1 MSDLYRRENVL
12 ALLHEYTESEAL
24 RRHGYAVEAAMRAY
38 ARRFGEDADTWAV
51 VGLLHDFDYERY
63 PDAENH
69 PFRGAEE
76 LRRRGLDETL
86 VRAILAHASYTGV
99 PRDTLVAKTLFAVD
113 ELVGLI
119 TAAALVTPD
128 KKLAAVGVRSVIKK
142 MKDKAFAR
150 AIDRGHIT
158 GGAELLG
165 VDLDEHIQFVIDAMT
180 ANAEELGLQGVP
192 ANGA

>member
-1 MSDLYRRENVL
+1 MNRDDAL
-12 ALLHEYTESEAL
+12 ALLHEWTPKEAL
-24 RRHGYAVEAAMRAY
+24 RKHAYGVEAAMRAY

-150 AIDRGHIT
+150 AVNR
-158 GGAELLG
+158 
-165 VDLDEHIQFVIDAMT
+165 DEIRQG
-180 ANAEELGLQGVP
+180 AEELGVP
-192 ANGA
+192 LEEHIDVVLTAMQAIASDLGL

>member
-1 MSDLYRRENVL
+1 MTRDDALV
-12 ALLHEYTESEAL
+12 LLHEWTQKDGL
-24 RRHGYAVEAAMRAY
+24 RKHAYGVEAAMRAY
-38 ARRFGEDADTWAV
+38 ARRYGEDAEAWAV

-99 PRDTLVAKTLFAVD
+99 PRDTLVAKALFAVD

-150 AIDRGHIT
+150 AVNRGEIR
-158 GGAELLG
+158 LG
-165 VDLDEHIQFVIDAMT
+165 
-180 ANAEELGLQGVP
+180 AEELGVPLEEHIGVVLAAMQ
-192 ANGA
+192 ANAAELGL

>member
-1 MSDLYRRENVL
+1 MTRDDALV
-12 ALLHEYTESEAL
+12 LLHEWTQKDGL
-24 RRHGYAVEAAMRAY
+24 RKHAYGVEAAMRAY
-38 ARRFGEDADTWAV
+38 ARRYGEDAEAWAV

-99 PRDTLVAKTLFAVD
+99 PRDTLVAKALFAVD

-150 AIDRGHIT
+150 AVNRDEIR
-158 GGAELLG
+158 LG
-165 VDLDEHIQFVIDAMT
+165 
-180 ANAEELGLQGVP
+180 AEELGVPLEEHIGVVL
-192 ANGA
+192 AAMQTNAAELGL

>member
-1 MSDLYRRENVL
+1 MTRDDALV
-12 ALLHEYTESEAL
+12 LLHEWTQKDGL
-24 RRHGYAVEAAMRAY
+24 RKHAYGVEAAMRAY
-38 ARRFGEDADTWAV
+38 ARRYGEDAEAWAV

-99 PRDTLVAKTLFAVD
+99 PRDTLVAKALFAVD

-150 AIDRGHIT
+150 AVNRDEIR
-158 GGAELLG
+158 LG
-165 VDLDEHIQFVIDAMT
+165 
-180 ANAEELGLQGVP
+180 AEELGVPLEEHIGVVLAAMQ
-192 ANGA
+192 ANAAELGL

>member
-1 MSDLYRRENVL
+1 MTRDDALV
-12 ALLHEYTESEAL
+12 LLHEWTQKDGL
-24 RRHGYAVEAAMRAY
+24 RKHAYGVEAAMRAY
-38 ARRFGEDADTWAV
+38 ARRFGEDADIWGV

-63 PDAENH
+63 PDADNH

-76 LRRRGLDETL
+76 LRRLGMEETL

-99 PRDTLVAKTLFAVD
+99 PRDTLVAKALFAVD

-150 AIDRGHIT
+150 AVNRDEIR
-158 GGAELLG
+158 LG
-165 VDLDEHIQFVIDAMT
+165 
-180 ANAEELGLQGVP
+180 AEELGVPLEEHIGVVLAAMQ
-192 ANGA
+192 ANAAELGL

>member
-1 MSDLYRRENVL
+1 MNRDDAL
-12 ALLHEYTESEAL
+12 ALLHEWTQKEAL
-24 RRHGYAVEAAMRAY
+24 RKHAYGVAAAMRAY
-38 ARRFGEDADTWAV
+38 ARRFGEDASVWEV

-76 LRRRGLDETL
+76 LHRRGLDETL

-150 AIDRGHIT
+150 AVNRDEIR
-158 GGAELLG
+158 LG
-165 VDLDEHIQFVIDAMT
+165 
-180 ANAEELGLQGVP
+180 AEELGVPLEEHIGVVL
-192 ANGA
+192 AAMQAEASELGL

>member
-1 MSDLYRRENVL
+1 MNRDDALT
-12 ALLHEYTESEAL
+12 LLHEWTPKEAL
-24 RRHGYAVEAAMRAY
+24 RKHAYGVEAAMRAY

-150 AIDRGHIT
+150 AVNR
-158 GGAELLG
+158 
-165 VDLDEHIQFVIDAMT
+165 DEIRQG
-180 ANAEELGLQGVP
+180 AEELGVP
-192 ANGA
+192 LEEHIDVVLTAMQAIASDLGL